1 MSNLQL
7 PAESRDKRCQIFYLW
22 QHIGTARIWKM
33 GDIDERV
40 KFLAVSREVH
50 DKVEVF
56 WLHAPDI
63 ETARIYSSPIVETRQ
78 LSGE

>member
-1 MSNLQL
+1 
-7 PAESRDKRCQIFYLW
+7 
-22 QHIGTARIWKM
+22 M
-33 GDIDERV
+33 GDIDKRV
-40 KFLAVSREVH
+40 IFLAVSREVG

>member
-1 MSNLQL
+1 
-7 PAESRDKRCQIFYLW
+7 
-22 QHIGTARIWKM
+22 M
-33 GDIDERV
+33 GDIDERFF
-40 KFLAVSREVH
+40 FLAVSREVH